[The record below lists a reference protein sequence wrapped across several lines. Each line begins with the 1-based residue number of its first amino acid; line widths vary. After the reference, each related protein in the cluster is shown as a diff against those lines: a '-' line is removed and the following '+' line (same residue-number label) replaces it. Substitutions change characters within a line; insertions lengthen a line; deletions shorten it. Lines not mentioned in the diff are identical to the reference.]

1 VAAKGDS
8 AAVFDDWLIILVHV
22 ANPKILSYATP
33 RGKVVSA
40 VSAASVRAGQLMLR
54 RRGEGFPRL
63 AQRQG
68 TTREA
73 RFVQGRASFS
83 CPEALGPC
91 RRLPRGRPWVPAL
104 VVAPDGTISISGP
117 GSNRFMRLETLMPS
131 GGSLSRTWLK
141 MPRRVVGTMA

>member
-33 RGKVVSA
+33 RGKVVSR

-54 RRGEGFPRL
+54 RRGEGSRDWLSARAPDFFH
-63 AQRQG
+63 AQRLWVRAGGCRGGGLGFQPSASHLTG
-68 TTREA
+68 A
-73 RFVQGRASFS
+73 RRRPSAS
-83 CPEALGPC
+83 
-91 RRLPRGRPWVPAL
+91 R
-104 VVAPDGTISISGP
+104 GP
-117 GSNRFMRLETLMPS
+117 GSNRFMRLETLRPS
-131 GGSLSRTWLK
+131 GGSLSRTCLK